1 MADERPSPAA
11 AGGVEDAWRRAMD
24 ANIRFY
30 RAWGEL
36 TAGWVR
42 EVTAVGASLT
52 PTTLGLG
59 RTSTTATSVGAR
71 AAPPAAETPPQA
83 AASVP
88 VLVLEAPGGQS
99 VSASFLVENS
109 WPHPVEGRVGTGDFH
124 SDTGGSVEMVTRFD
138 PESLSLA
145 PGESRLVR
153 VTVEVPEGL
162 AQGVDHRSTISVSDV
177 PGTTI
182 PVLVRRLADPTG

>member
-1 MADERPSPAA
+1 MAEERQAPAT
-11 AGGVEDAWRRAMD
+11 GLEEAWRRAMD

-36 TAGWVR
+36 TAGWAR
-42 EVTAVGASLT
+42 EVTAAGASLT
-52 PTTLGLG
+52 PTTLALG
-59 RTSTTATSVGAR
+59 RTSVPATSPGGR
-71 AAPPAAETPPQA
+71 SAATPPDPPPPASAKA
-83 AASVP
+83 P
-88 VLVLEAPGGQS
+88 VLVLEALGGQA

-109 WPHPVEGRVGTGDFH
+109 WSHPVEGRVGAGEFHSATGD
-124 SDTGGSVEMVTRFD
+124 SVDVNTRFD

-162 AQGVDHRSTISVSDV
+162 VPDVDHRSSISVSGV

-182 PVLVRRLADPTG
+182 PVLVRRLADPAG